1 MIFLKQIAIIFFD
14 IIDKFLHQKKISKY
28 FLKNLENIDL
38 FMDVGSHRGT
48 YTDLILRNY
57 EIKYIFMF
65 EPQKKIFKYI
75 KKKYKNDNRIRVF
88 NNAVSNIAKTQ
99 KIYINKHDLT
109 SSLTKIDK
117 KNIYLNLKAR
127 LFGGNIHDMVS
138 EIYKIKCIKLSN
150 FIKDKRIKSID
161 LLKIDTEGHELQV
174 IQGLGKYINN
184 VKYILVEFHNSN
196 IYLNY
201 SSNKVHNYLNK
212 NHFELK
218 KTFKFPFTTW
228 EDRVYLNKKYQ

>member
-1 MIFLKQIAIIFFD
+1 
-14 IIDKFLHQKKISKY
+14 
-28 FLKNLENIDL
+28 
-38 FMDVGSHRGT
+38 
-48 YTDLILRNY
+48 
-57 EIKYIFMF
+57 MF
-65 EPQKKIFKYI
+65 EPQKKIYKYL
-75 KKKYKNDNRIRVF
+75 KKKYKEDNRIKIF
-88 NNAVSNIAKTQ
+88 NNAVSNIEKIQ

-109 SSLTKIDK
+109 SSLNQIDK

-127 LFGGNIHDMVS
+127 LFGGNIHDMIS
-138 EIYKIKCIKLSN
+138 DIYKIRSIKLSN
-150 FIKDKRIKSID
+150 LIKNKKIKCID

-174 IQGLGKYINN
+174 IQGLGQYIKN

-201 SSNKVHNYLNK
+201 SSIKVHNYLK
-212 NHFELK
+212 KSHFDLQ